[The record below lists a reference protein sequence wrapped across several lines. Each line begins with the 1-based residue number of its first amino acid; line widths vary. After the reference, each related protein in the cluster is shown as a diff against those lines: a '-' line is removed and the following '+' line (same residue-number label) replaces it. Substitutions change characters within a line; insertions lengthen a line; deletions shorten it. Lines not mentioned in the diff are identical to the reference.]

1 MLHHPPISAKVKA
14 IDAGATIDTLGLV
27 INAFHISPCRR
38 WRMARV
44 VPQAGQGNPVAERN
58 GHITIFV
65 CQTTFSNSQ
74 ATPVKYKSVAMNVP
88 CLMVNLEEGHQF
100 LKVLMARSIHNEEE
114 VDDSPQIKTT
124 ASQQLN
130 NA

>member
-1 MLHHPPISAKVKA
+1 
-14 IDAGATIDTLGLV
+14 
-27 INAFHISPCRR
+27 
-38 WRMARV
+38 MARV

-74 ATPVKYKSVAMNVP
+74 ATPVKYTSVAMNVP
-88 CLMVNLEEGHQF
+88 CLMVNLEEG
-100 LKVLMARSIHNEEE
+100 LMARSIHNEEE
-114 VDDSPQIKTT
+114 VDDGPEIKTT

>member
-1 MLHHPPISAKVKA
+1 
-14 IDAGATIDTLGLV
+14 
-27 INAFHISPCRR
+27 
-38 WRMARV
+38 MARV

-88 CLMVNLEEGHQF
+88 CLMVNLEDGHQF
-100 LKVLMARSIHNEEE
+100 LKVLMSRSIHNEEE
-114 VDDSPQIKTT
+114 VDDGPEIKTT